1 MQGIPQKTRFSNDV
15 EDSPYNKVI
24 NSPRGSPLMKK
35 NDEGYTGKWVKI
47 KEIKKQ
53 QPLVQIAEKNLIGDY
68 NNNFKNEFLEKK
80 ESKNNTSKNFYKKPT
95 NNLKTLEIEIGK
107 VLDKLNEISDN
118 LKVAPTSK

>member
-1 MQGIPQKTRFSNDV
+1 
-15 EDSPYNKVI
+15 
-24 NSPRGSPLMKK
+24 MKK
-35 NDEGYTGKWVKI
+35 NDEGYSGKWAKI
-47 KEIKKQ
+47 KETKKQ

-68 NNNFKNEFLEKK
+68 KNIFKNEFLEKK